1 MATDKN
7 TIQSASE
14 QKVPQ
19 KRSFFREFFA
29 LKSLLVSFSIVG
41 LLTTNIATLV
51 DTTAHDLMHRALW
64 NVLSI
69 GGDVLAAKA
78 MINSPKANTDKKLKI
93 QAADLEAKNKQ
104 LDELNA
110 RKNEL
115 AKKLETNG
123 KAAKATASKVHKRLA
138 AGVLRNIAAL
148 PSKAAPVAGVT
159 ALVAFTT
166 MDVYDAC
173 QTMKDFNELLVRLG
187 EGEENPDLCGKKVPS
202 ADEVK
207 KSVKSV
213 FEKKSIVN

>member
-1 MATDKN
+1 MATDN
-7 TIQSASE
+7 NASQSVNEIQT
-14 QKVPQ
+14 PQ
-19 KRSFFREFFA
+19 SKSFFGRLLAF
-29 LKSLLVSFSIVG
+29 KSLLVSLSIVG
-41 LLTTNIATLV
+41 LFTTNIATLV
-51 DTTAHDLMHRALW
+51 NSTAHDWMHRALW
-64 NVLSI
+64 SVLAI

-78 MINSPKANTDKKLKI
+78 MINSPKAKADQKVKA

-104 LDELNA
+104 LDELHA
-110 RKNEL
+110 SKKEL

-123 KAAKATASKVHKRLA
+123 KFAKETASKVHKRLA

-207 KSVKSV
+207 TSVKKV
-213 FEKKSIVN
+213 FEKKSVVN